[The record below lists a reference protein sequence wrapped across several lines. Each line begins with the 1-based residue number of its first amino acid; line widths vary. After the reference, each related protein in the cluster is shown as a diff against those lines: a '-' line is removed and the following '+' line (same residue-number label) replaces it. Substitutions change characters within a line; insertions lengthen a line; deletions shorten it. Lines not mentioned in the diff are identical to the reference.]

1 MPYITSTA
9 TSGTDYAVYRRTES
23 GVFVTEKVISIKGGA
38 NCMDKKL
45 YATPEAVATKV
56 TDEELELLMQNPEFQ
71 RHMKAGFLKV
81 TKIMKEETNKGLEV
95 EDKSAPMTPKKYEKR
110 GKKAPKTKLED

>member
-9 TSGTDYAVYRRTES
+9 TCGTDYAVYRRTES
-23 GVFVTEKVISIKGGA
+23 GVFVTERVVSINGGA
-38 NCMDKKL
+38 NCANKVFV
-45 YATPEAVATKV
+45 TPEAVATKV

-71 RHMKAGFLKV
+71 RHLKAGFLKI
-81 TKIMKEETNKGLEV
+81 TKMMKEENNKGLQE
-95 EDKSAPMTPKKYEKR
+95 EDKSAPMTPKKYQKQ